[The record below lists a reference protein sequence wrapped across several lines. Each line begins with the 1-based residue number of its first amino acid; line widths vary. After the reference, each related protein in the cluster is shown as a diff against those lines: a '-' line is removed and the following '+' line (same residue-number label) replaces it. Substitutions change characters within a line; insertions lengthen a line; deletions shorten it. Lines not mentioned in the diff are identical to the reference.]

1 MSPDVYWISR
11 LFLVLSGG
19 YREAKIS
26 PLDED
31 FTLDHATSTEEYEYM
46 SDSDLDDEEE
56 METVL
61 PTKVE
66 ENMEAFGI
74 AHETSDNHKVRL

>member
-1 MSPDVYWISR
+1 
-11 LFLVLSGG
+11 
-19 YREAKIS
+19 
-26 PLDED
+26 
-31 FTLDHATSTEEYEYM
+31 M

-66 ENMEAFGI
+66 ENMEAKFGI
-74 AHETSDNHKVRL
+74 AHETSDNHKVRR

>member
-1 MSPDVYWISR
+1 
-11 LFLVLSGG
+11 
-19 YREAKIS
+19 
-26 PLDED
+26 
-31 FTLDHATSTEEYEYM
+31 M

-66 ENMEAFGI
+66 ENMEASGI

>member
-1 MSPDVYWISR
+1 
-11 LFLVLSGG
+11 
-19 YREAKIS
+19 
-26 PLDED
+26 
-31 FTLDHATSTEEYEYM
+31 M